1 MELRLS
7 TVVLGAIGSWR
18 KDNSKPNRETWD
30 DRRSSKRE
38 GRWRCSTR
46 TSQSSNLLVWFA
58 VERFATTAPTAAMMI
73 NSAGPRVV
81 RVSGRPDGGAVA
93 VH

>member
-30 DRRSSKRE
+30 DLS
-38 GRWRCSTR
+38 WLVR
-46 TSQSSNLLVWFA
+46 TNTGIVLFA
-58 VERFATTAPTAAMMI
+58 
-73 NSAGPRVV
+73 AGWKSYPY
-81 RVSGRPDGGAVA
+81 PGAVDEGVKSRQA
-93 VH
+93 ADRKEQKG